1 MPIEKIS
8 DLTPD
13 SQNANNGTERGASLL
28 ENSIQ
33 KYGTGRSILIDKNG
47 KIIAGNK
54 TAEKAGEIGL
64 EDLVVV
70 KTDGNKL
77 VAVQRT
83 DLDLDNDLQAR
94 ELAYADN
101 RASEL
106 DLDWNIDQIRM
117 DLEEGIDIGSFFN
130 TGEIETFFKGIEKE
144 LDIEEDETQETYSE
158 STEAPPSHVRMVQ
171 LFFDETTID
180 DFNNAVEKL
189 KERFG
194 TESNSDTVLHALLEM
209 SGQQN

>member
-1 MPIEKIS
+1 MPFEKIS

-13 SQNANNGTERGASLL
+13 AQNANNGTERGAGLL

-64 EDLVVV
+64 EDLLVV

-171 LFFDETTID
+171 LFFDETTIE